1 MKKVVVTMFTGLV
14 LLLAAST
21 QARAGIYVTYCVNGT
36 AVQDSASSCVGGTSG
51 DFGVPVG
58 SPGALESYT
67 GTIGSGGGQFTIT
80 GISQSNSPG
89 TPTLAKLLS
98 STLSILNI
106 TGSSQARE
114 LFMGDTG
121 FLSPVGP
128 PLILNSHI
136 GGSII
141 TAGAGNTMSFISC
154 VGPGDAQNP
163 CPASFDYMAGP
174 GTPIIN
180 TSASYKDD
188 EFSTILVALATPY
201 SISQYLD
208 IHLDGGSEINSA
220 ANTSLTTV
228 PEPLSIA
235 LLGGILVLSSGLI
248 RRKTKRESAV

>member
-21 QARAGIYVTYCVNGT
+21 QARAGIYVAYCVNGT
-36 AVQDSASSCVGGTSG
+36 AVQDSASSCLGGTPG
-51 DFGVPVG
+51 DFGAPG
-58 SPGALESYT
+58 LPGALESYT
-67 GTIGSGGGQFTIT
+67 GTIGSGTGQFTIT
-80 GISQSNSPG
+80 GLSQSNSPG

-106 TGSSQARE
+106 TGSSQRLE

-121 FLSPVGP
+121 FTSPVGP

-141 TAGAGNTMSFISC
+141 TVGAGNTMSFISC
-154 VGPGDAQNP
+154 VGPGNAQNP
-163 CPASFDYMAGP
+163 CPTSFDYMAGP
-174 GTPIIN
+174 GLPTIN
-180 TSASYKDD
+180 TVASYKDD
-188 EFSTILVALATPY
+188 QFATIAVALATPY

-208 IHLDGGSEINSA
+208 IHLDGHSEINSA